1 MLLDTDI
8 IIWSLRGNDSATDYI
23 DSLDEIFISGIT
35 YMELIQGT
43 KSKKE
48 CRDLIKTLDAI
59 EVQSIPISENISSQ
73 AITLVK
79 TFAHS
84 HSMQLADSL
93 IASTA
98 IIHNLPFTSGNK
110 KHFEQIPELKFYVFR
125 KKE

>member
-23 DSLDEIFISGIT
+23 DSLDEIFISDIT

-59 EVQSIPISENISSQ
+59 EAQSIP
-73 AITLVK
+73 
-79 TFAHS
+79 
-84 HSMQLADSL
+84 
-93 IASTA
+93 
-98 IIHNLPFTSGNK
+98 NK
-110 KHFEQIPELKFYVFR
+110 
-125 KKE
+125 